1 MSILSADI
9 ISECVTFAET
19 VGRSGK
25 GSTAVWNCTESVQFE
40 AAANSSIR
48 RLDAAR

>member
-19 VGRSGK
+19 VGRSGNRVNGGLELHRK
-25 GSTAVWNCTESVQFE
+25 CA
-40 AAANSSIR
+40 I
-48 RLDAAR
+48 